1 MFPPK
6 PFTKWSIF
14 TPSMFLISTVSYP
27 YFLTDDG
34 KDTYTPPYGPQTEG
48 NTLPYTVHRS
58 KINMR

>member
-1 MFPPK
+1 M
-6 PFTKWSIF
+6 KWSIF